1 MRLLARRMRETGREY
16 ALRNLKDNIIH
27 LELKPGSMVSENEL
41 AAQMGL
47 SRTPVREALMELS
60 KVRLVDVYPQRGSA
74 VALIDYDLVEE
85 ARFMRDVLEG
95 AVVELDCD
103 MLTEDALARLR
114 ENIALQRHHLADG
127 AMERLWSLDN
137 AFHSLLFQI
146 ARKEQTYQM
155 MTGFT
160 AHFDRVR
167 NMSLV
172 TVKNSKI
179 VDDHALIVDALA
191 ARDKAAVRHLM
202 AHHLSRYKV
211 DEAALRAHYPAEYF
225 KQAKYGMYIRMALIL
240 TVINGDG
247 ASQPLMKGRVH
258 KHIDCSNPNCITHH
272 EKYLPHWFK
281 GDGTTLVCEY
291 CDERTLVE

>member
-60 KVRLVDVYPQRGSA
+60 KERLVDVYPQRGSA

-85 ARFMRDVLEG
+85 ARFMRSVLEG

-103 MLTEDALARLR
+103 MVTEGDLARLR
-114 ENIALQRHHLADG
+114 ENIALQRRHLADG
-127 AMERLWSLDN
+127 AVDRLWALDN
-137 AFHSLLFQI
+137 AFHGILFQI
-146 ARKEQTYQM
+146 ARKEQTYGM

-167 NMSLV
+167 NMSLT
-172 TVKNSKI
+172 TVKNNKI
-179 VDDHALIVDALA
+179 VDDHALIVEALA
-191 ARDKAAVRHLM
+191 ACDKAAARQVMDR
-202 AHHLSRYKV
+202 HLSRYKV
-211 DEAALRAHYPAEYF
+211 DEAALRINYPTDYF
-225 KQAKYGMYIRMALIL
+225 KQA
-240 TVINGDG
+240 
-247 ASQPLMKGRVH
+247 Q
-258 KHIDCSNPNCITHH
+258 
-272 EKYLPHWFK
+272 
-281 GDGTTLVCEY
+281 
-291 CDERTLVE
+291 

>member
-74 VALIDYDLVEE
+74 VALIDY
-85 ARFMRDVLEG
+85 MRDVLEG

-202 AHHLSRYKV
+202 ARHLSRYKV
-211 DEAALRAHYPAEYF
+211 DEAALRVHYPAEYF
-225 KQAKYGMYIRMALIL
+225 KQAK
-240 TVINGDG
+240 
-247 ASQPLMKGRVH
+247 
-258 KHIDCSNPNCITHH
+258 
-272 EKYLPHWFK
+272 
-281 GDGTTLVCEY
+281 
-291 CDERTLVE
+291 

>member
-47 SRTPVREALMELS
+47 SRTPVREALMGLP
-60 KVRLVDVYPQRGSA
+60 KVRLVDVYPRRGSA
-74 VALIDYDLVEE
+74 VALIDHDLVEE
-85 ARFMRDVLEG
+85 ARFMRGVMEG
-95 AVVELDCD
+95 AVVELDCG
-103 MLTEDALARLR
+103 MLTEDALARPR
-114 ENIALQRHHLADG
+114 ENIALQRRHLADG
-127 AMERLWSLDN
+127 TMEWLWSLDN

-172 TVKNSKI
+172 TVKNSRI
-179 VDDHALIVDALA
+179 EDDHALIVDALA

-202 AHHLSRYKV
+202 ARHLSRYKV

-225 KQAKYGMYIRMALIL
+225 KQAK
-240 TVINGDG
+240 
-247 ASQPLMKGRVH
+247 
-258 KHIDCSNPNCITHH
+258 
-272 EKYLPHWFK
+272 
-281 GDGTTLVCEY
+281 
-291 CDERTLVE
+291 

>member
-95 AVVELDCD
+95 AVVELDCG
-103 MLTEDALARLR
+103 MLTEDALARPR
-114 ENIALQRHHLADG
+114 ENIALQRRHLADG

-155 MTGFT
+155 MIGFT
-160 AHFDRVR
+160 VHFDRVR

-172 TVKNSKI
+172 TVKNSRI
-179 VDDHALIVDALA
+179 EDDHALIVDALA

-202 AHHLSRYKV
+202 ARHLSRYKV
-211 DEAALRAHYPAEYF
+211 DEAALRVHYPAEYF
-225 KQAKYGMYIRMALIL
+225 KQAK
-240 TVINGDG
+240 
-247 ASQPLMKGRVH
+247 
-258 KHIDCSNPNCITHH
+258 
-272 EKYLPHWFK
+272 
-281 GDGTTLVCEY
+281 
-291 CDERTLVE
+291 

>member
-211 DEAALRAHYPAEYF
+211 DEAACSGAPAMPGRWFIRRRPSCTFFVFPLTARAKPVIIPHMAMTGRVACPQGLRREPPVLERRQGRESEEHP
-225 KQAKYGMYIRMALIL
+225 R
-240 TVINGDG
+240 
-247 ASQPLMKGRVH
+247 ASVPKGR
-258 KHIDCSNPNCITHH
+258 KPQ
-272 EKYLPHWFK
+272 
-281 GDGTTLVCEY
+281 
-291 CDERTLVE
+291 